1 MPQARRHATAAVQPQ
16 AWDSPVG
23 SGAGSGLRDLHRGG
37 KASGSLLRVG
47 KPAIHLDLENPAAAL
62 AQADRGRWILLQDL
76 IPCRT
81 GTRLIASHAAVF
93 DLDLHGRKRLFMR
106 GQREKLGRRPRDLQ
120 ERRSI
125 RNVS

>member
-93 DLDLHGRKRLFMR
+93 DLDLHGSCALDAEIQWKD
-106 GQREKLGRRPRDLQ
+106 LGIHP
-120 ERRSI
+120 
-125 RNVS
+125 